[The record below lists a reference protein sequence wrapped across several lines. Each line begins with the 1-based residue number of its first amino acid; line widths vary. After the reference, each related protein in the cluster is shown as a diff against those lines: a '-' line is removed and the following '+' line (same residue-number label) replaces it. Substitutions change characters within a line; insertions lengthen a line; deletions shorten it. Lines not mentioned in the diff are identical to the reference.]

1 MKRINAIIRS
11 NRLDEVKQCLVNIGV
26 EGMTIAEVRGFGR
39 QRGHTEVYRGSEYS
53 VDFVPKI
60 LVTILTPEDRAEA
73 ILEAIILGARTGAM
87 GDGKIYVTPV
97 EEVVRI
103 RNGDRGESAI

>member
-1 MKRINAIIRS
+1 VKRISAIIRS
-11 NRLDEVKQCLVNIGV
+11 NRLDEVKQCLVDVGV
-26 EGMTIAEVRGFGR
+26 EGMTLTEVRGFGR
-39 QRGHTEVYRGSEYS
+39 QRGHTGVFRGSEYT

-60 LVTILTPEDRAEA
+60 LVTILASDDRAEA
-73 ILEAIILGARTGAM
+73 IVEAVILGARTGKM

-103 RNGDRGESAI
+103 RNGDRGETAI

>member
-11 NRLDEVKQCLVNIGV
+11 NRLDEVKKCLIDGGV
-26 EGMTIAEVRGFGR
+26 EGMTVTEVRGFGR

-60 LVTILTPEDRAEA
+60 MVTILVPEDRVEA
-73 ILEAIILGARTGAM
+73 ILEGIILGARTGKM

-97 EEVVRI
+97 EE
-103 RNGDRGESAI
+103 